1 MLKCRKCGD
10 SMILFGKI
18 LRQLRDERK
27 WSQKQLADKLGI
39 SDSQVAHYETE
50 DRLPSLQVLINVS
63 RTFGVTTDFL
73 LGLSSDR
80 NYWLDVSGLQPEEI
94 DLISQLIDSYRNLH
108 EGN

>member
-39 SDSQVAHYETE
+39 SDSQVAHYENE

>member
-1 MLKCRKCGD
+1 
-10 SMILFGKI
+10 MILFGKI

>member
-1 MLKCRKCGD
+1 MLKCRRCGD